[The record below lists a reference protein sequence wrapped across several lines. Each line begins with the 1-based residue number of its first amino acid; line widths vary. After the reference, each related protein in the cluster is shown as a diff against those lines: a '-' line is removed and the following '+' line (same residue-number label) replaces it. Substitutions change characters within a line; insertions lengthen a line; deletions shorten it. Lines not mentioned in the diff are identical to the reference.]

1 MCHLSNCSDTG
12 DDCTGLL
19 NKLWGHAADPA
30 VEAKVK
36 TALEKKASGIYKG
49 LAREVHPDRLPKL
62 CATDVVDLA
71 QHVSERERAMSQASA

>member
-1 MCHLSNCSDTG
+1 M
-12 DDCTGLL
+12 L

-36 TALEKKASGIYKG
+36 SALEKKAAAIYKG

-62 CATDVVDLA
+62 CSKEVLELA
-71 QHVSERERAMSQASA
+71 QQVR